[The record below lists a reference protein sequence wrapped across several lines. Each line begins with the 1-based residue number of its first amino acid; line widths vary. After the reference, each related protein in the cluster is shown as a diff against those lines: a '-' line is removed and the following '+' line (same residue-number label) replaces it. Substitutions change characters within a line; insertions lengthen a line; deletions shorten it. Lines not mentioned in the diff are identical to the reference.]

1 MLETKETVAKII
13 QSKGILKDNTNIII
27 GSDNDCQQ
35 AQDCS
40 VVTATYKVDNEQ
52 IGRISFIGPTRMD
65 YSRIYS
71 IINYMNILLNNKWK
85 IKRIEGCN
93 ILENKDVQS
102 EVKNET
108 NASVEEQVTEEV
120 KTEQTE
126 DDNVTDINSKLEEK
140 KVDDQ
145 IKDLQSKVEASED
158 KYKRLQAEYSNYI
171 RRTQQ
176 EKETIGVFANEK
188 IITELIPVIDNMER
202 ALDACPDKEEALY
215 KGVDLVYKQLKD
227 SLVKFGVEEIEA
239 QDADF
244 DPNVHMAVMQESI
257 DGVEP
262 NKVVMVLQKG
272 YKLGAKV
279 IRPTMVKV
287 SC

>member
-1 MLETKETVAKII
+1 MDKK
-13 QSKGILKDNTNIII
+13 
-27 GSDNDCQQ
+27 
-35 AQDCS
+35 
-40 VVTATYKVDNEQ
+40 NEQ
-52 IGRISFIGPTRMD
+52 QEVREENDT
-65 YSRIYS
+65 S
-71 IINYMNILLNNKWK
+71 INQ
-85 IKRIEGCN
+85 ESETQVE
-93 ILENKDVQS
+93 LE
-102 EVKNET
+102 
-108 NASVEEQVTEEV
+108 EEV
-120 KTEQTE
+120 VNEECETSSEKTDEKE
-126 DDNVTDINSKLEEK
+126 VDDENVTDINSKLAEK
-140 KVDDQ
+140 K
-145 IKDLQSKVEASED
+145 LQDELDELND
-158 KYKRLQAEYSNYI
+158 KYQRLQAEYANYR

-239 QDADF
+239 QDAVF

-272 YKLGAKV
+272 YKLGTKV

>member
-1 MLETKETVAKII
+1 M
-13 QSKGILKDNTNIII
+13 
-27 GSDNDCQQ
+27 
-35 AQDCS
+35 
-40 VVTATYKVDNEQ
+40 
-52 IGRISFIGPTRMD
+52 
-65 YSRIYS
+65 
-71 IINYMNILLNNKWK
+71 
-85 IKRIEGCN
+85 
-93 ILENKDVQS
+93 ENKDVQS

-244 DPNVHMAVMQESI
+244 
-257 DGVEP
+257 GVEP

-272 YKLGAKV
+272 YKLGTKV